1 MRDAARQIDNDRS
14 IDRRLAAAR
23 CRSRARESGSSILIS
38 EFESRNILEWTLK
51 HFLNVNVPREI
62 AGRRKEMTGW
72 ISQKKCISDTN
83 NTTKIVYTLQYLL
96 RDLAPSTHNTM
107 SKSTMASLDKN
118 MLPVTFKDPNTLLR
132 IVPLPYEGKQLLE
145 NHYKSVS
152 FKTGAKILWYK
163 YHKLNW

>member
-38 EFESRNILEWTLK
+38 EFESRNILEWALK

-62 AGRRKEMTGW
+62 AGRRKEMTEW

-83 NTTKIVYTLQYLL
+83 NTTKIIYILRYFFETLRLL
-96 RDLAPSTHNTM
+96 RTIQCQKVQWH
-107 SKSTMASLDKN
+107 
-118 MLPVTFKDPNTLLR
+118 
-132 IVPLPYEGKQLLE
+132 PLTKICYLWHLKILIPCLGSYPYLNEGNQLLK

-163 YHKLNW
+163 Y